1 MIYSTEFFTPIVYVF
16 CIHMLGTYYFMNLLL
31 VVIME
36 SYIEQEDIFASDDIY
51 RHTKQITQFKAIVN
65 IERYEKYQ

>member
-1 MIYSTEFFTPIVYVF
+1 
-16 CIHMLGTYYFMNLLL
+16 MLGTYYFMNLLL

-36 SYIEQEDIFASDDIY
+36 SYIEQEDIFALDDIN
-51 RHTKQITQFKAIVN
+51 RHKKQITQVKAIVN

>member
-1 MIYSTEFFTPIVYVF
+1 MIYSTEFFTPIFYVF

-36 SYIEQEDIFASDDIY
+36 SYIEQEDIFALDDIN
-51 RHTKQITQFKAIVN
+51 RQ
-65 IERYEKYQ
+65 

>member
-1 MIYSTEFFTPIVYVF
+1 VSTDTWTAHLKNMINSTEFLIPIAYVF

-36 SYIEQEDIFASDDIY
+36 SYIEQEEIY
-51 RHTKQITQFKAIVN
+51 AHDEI
-65 IERYEKYQ
+65 